1 MTKLTII
8 IWKAKNL
15 STLRHLQQY
24 SEITIN
30 INIFADNQ
38 IQSTTMKIQTLLL
51 TSLLIISSCGQAP
64 ENKNQETSTNPSTY
78 LVEGCI
84 PVSKESDMKW
94 ITRYSDQI
102 EALEAK
108 AAADS
113 ISDIDVMFF
122 GSSSIRLW
130 KGLEEMMSPLR
141 VVNRGYGGATVRD
154 IHYNYSSIMAHYK
167 PKAFVVFC
175 DNDIAGNDNDLTTG
189 EVLDH
194 YRLLFQR
201 LDKDYPGTPV
211 FFLSW
216 KYSEL
221 RAGLRDKQRIV
232 NHLLEEY
239 ARISDQVT
247 FVDVNSLLLGKDG
260 DVNPALFEKDNLHI
274 NRDGYLLW
282 TSVLKPQLMDI
293 CTSNEI

>member
-1 MTKLTII
+1 MKNIPILAAAMMMILGCAQTPTQKQAVSFEGTTIM
-8 IWKAKNL
+8 
-15 STLRHLQQY
+15 
-24 SEITIN
+24 
-30 INIFADNQ
+30 NQ
-38 IQSTTMKIQTLLL
+38 DS
-51 TSLLIISSCGQAP
+51 
-64 ENKNQETSTNPSTY
+64 TSTF
-78 LVEGCI
+78 LAEGYI
-84 PVSKESDMKW
+84 PVRKESDMEW
-94 ITRYSDQI
+94 ITRYADQI
-102 EALEAK
+102 KALEEK

-113 ISDIDVMFF
+113 VSEVDVVFF

-154 IHYNYSSIMAHYK
+154 IHYNYSSIMAHYR

-189 EVLDH
+189 EVLDQ

-201 LDKDYPGTPV
+201 MEEDYPDTPV

-216 KYSEL
+216 KYSDL

-232 NHLLEEY
+232 NHLMAEY
-239 ARISDQVT
+239 AAISPLVT
-247 FVDVNSLLLGKDG
+247 FVDVNSLLLDENGE
-260 DVNPALFEKDNLHI
+260 VNPALFESDNLHI

-282 TSVLKPQLMDI
+282 TSVLKPQLLEI
-293 CTSNEI
+293 CSENEI

>member
-1 MTKLTII
+1 
-8 IWKAKNL
+8 
-15 STLRHLQQY
+15 
-24 SEITIN
+24 
-30 INIFADNQ
+30 
-38 IQSTTMKIQTLLL
+38 MKIQTLLL

-64 ENKNQETSTNPSTY
+64 QNKNLETSTCPSTY
-78 LVEGCI
+78 VVEGCI
-84 PVSKESDMKW
+84 PVRKEADMKW

-282 TSVLKPQLMDI
+282 TSVLKPQLTDI

>member
-1 MTKLTII
+1 MKRIMII
-8 IWKAKNL
+8 IAG
-15 STLRHLQQY
+15 
-24 SEITIN
+24 
-30 INIFADNQ
+30 
-38 IQSTTMKIQTLLL
+38 LLL
-51 TSLLIISSCGQAP
+51 ITACASNGSQNTADK
-64 ENKNQETSTNPSTY
+64 ENSATY
-78 LVEGCI
+78 VIEGSIPIVKESEAEWIKRYEDYNMTLVE
-84 PVSKESDMKW
+84 KSD
-94 ITRYSDQI
+94 
-102 EALEAK
+102 
-108 AAADS
+108 ADTEK
-113 ISDIDVMFF
+113 DIDVLFF

-130 KGLEEMMSPLR
+130 KDLDEMMYPLK
-141 VVNRGYGGATVRD
+141 VVNRGYGGASIRD
-154 IHYNYSSIMAHYK
+154 IHYNYDRVLADYN
-167 PKAFVVFC
+167 PKAFVIFC
-175 DNDIAGNDNDLTTG
+175 DNDICGNENDLTVG
-189 EVLDH
+189 EVYDH

-201 LDKDYPGTPV
+201 LDQDYPGTPV

>member
-1 MTKLTII
+1 
-8 IWKAKNL
+8 
-15 STLRHLQQY
+15 
-24 SEITIN
+24 
-30 INIFADNQ
+30 
-38 IQSTTMKIQTLLL
+38 MKIQTFLFSALF
-51 TSLLIISSCGQAP
+51 IICSCGQAQQ
-64 ENKNQETSTNPSTY
+64 NKTAETVTSSSTY
-78 LVEGCI
+78 IIEECL
-84 PVSKESDMKW
+84 PVRKESDMKW

-102 EALEAK
+102 EALEGK

-141 VVNRGYGGATVRD
+141 VVNRGYGGATIRD
-154 IHYNYSSIMAHYK
+154 IHYNYPILTAQYK

-175 DNDIAGNDNDLTTG
+175 DNDIAGNANDLTTG

-232 NHLLEEY
+232 NHLIEEY
-239 ARISDQVT
+239 ADKSEQVT
-247 FVDVNSLLLGKDG
+247 FVDVNSLLLDKDG
-260 DVNPALFEKDNLHI
+260 NVNSSLFEKDNLHI

-282 TSVLKPQLMDI
+282 TSVLKPKLMEI
-293 CTSNEI
+293 CCQE

>member
-1 MTKLTII
+1 
-8 IWKAKNL
+8 
-15 STLRHLQQY
+15 
-24 SEITIN
+24 
-30 INIFADNQ
+30 
-38 IQSTTMKIQTLLL
+38 MKIQTLLF
-51 TSLLIISSCGQAP
+51 TALLIASSCVSTP
-64 ENKNQETSTNPSTY
+64 RNTTENTETALPDSSSTY
-78 LVEGCI
+78 LIEGCI
-84 PVSKESDMKW
+84 PVRKEADMKW
-94 ITRYSDQI
+94 ITRFSDQI
-102 EALEAK
+102 ETLEAK

-130 KGLEEMMSPLR
+130 KGLEEMMSPMR
-141 VVNRGYGGATVRD
+141 VVNRGYGGATIRD
-154 IHYNYSSIMAHYK
+154 IHYNYPTIMAHYK

-175 DNDIAGNDNDLTTG
+175 DNDIAGNANDLTTG

-201 LDKDYPGTPV
+201 LNQDYPGTPV

-232 NHLLEEY
+232 NHLIKEY
-239 ARISDQVT
+239 AGKSEQVT
-247 FVDVNSLLLGKDG
+247 FVDVNSLLLDKDG
-260 DVNPALFEKDNLHI
+260 NVNSALFEKDNLHI

-293 CTSNEI
+293 CTRNEI

>member
-1 MTKLTII
+1 
-8 IWKAKNL
+8 
-15 STLRHLQQY
+15 
-24 SEITIN
+24 
-30 INIFADNQ
+30 
-38 IQSTTMKIQTLLL
+38 MKIQTFLFSALF
-51 TSLLIISSCGQAP
+51 IICSCGQAQQ
-64 ENKNQETSTNPSTY
+64 NKTAETATSSSTY
-78 LVEGCI
+78 IIEECL
-84 PVSKESDMKW
+84 PVRKESDMKW

-102 EALEAK
+102 EALEGK
-108 AAADS
+108 AAVDS

-141 VVNRGYGGATVRD
+141 VVNRGYGGATIRD
-154 IHYNYSSIMAHYK
+154 IHYNYPILMAQYK

-175 DNDIAGNDNDLTTG
+175 DNDIAGNANDLTTG

-232 NHLLEEY
+232 NHLIEEY
-239 ARISDQVT
+239 ADKSEQVT
-247 FVDVNSLLLGKDG
+247 FVDVNSLLLDKDG
-260 DVNPALFEKDNLHI
+260 NVNSSLFEKDNLHI

-282 TSVLKPQLMDI
+282 TSVLKPKLMEI
-293 CTSNEI
+293 CCQE

>member
-1 MTKLTII
+1 
-8 IWKAKNL
+8 
-15 STLRHLQQY
+15 
-24 SEITIN
+24 
-30 INIFADNQ
+30 
-38 IQSTTMKIQTLLL
+38 MKIQTFLFSALF
-51 TSLLIISSCGQAP
+51 IICSCGQAQQ
-64 ENKNQETSTNPSTY
+64 NKTAETATSSSTY
-78 LVEGCI
+78 IIEECL
-84 PVSKESDMKW
+84 PVRKESDMKW

-102 EALEAK
+102 EALEGK

-141 VVNRGYGGATVRD
+141 VVNRGYGGATIRD
-154 IHYNYSSIMAHYK
+154 IHYNYPILMAQYK

-175 DNDIAGNDNDLTTG
+175 DNDIAGNANDLTTG

-232 NHLLEEY
+232 NHLIEEY
-239 ARISDQVT
+239 ADKSEQVT
-247 FVDVNSLLLGKDG
+247 FVDVNSLLLDKDG
-260 DVNPALFEKDNLHI
+260 NVNSSLFEKDNLHI

-282 TSVLKPQLMDI
+282 TSVLKPKLMEI
-293 CTSNEI
+293 CCQE

>member
-1 MTKLTII
+1 
-8 IWKAKNL
+8 
-15 STLRHLQQY
+15 
-24 SEITIN
+24 
-30 INIFADNQ
+30 
-38 IQSTTMKIQTLLL
+38 MKIPTFLF
-51 TSLLIISSCGQAP
+51 SAMLIICSCGSAP
-64 ENKNQETSTNPSTY
+64 QNNTPETSSSSSKY
-78 LVEGCI
+78 VVEGCI
-84 PVSKESDMKW
+84 PVKKEADMTW

-102 EALEAK
+102 ETLQAR
-108 AAADS
+108 AASDS

-154 IHYNYSSIMAHYK
+154 IHYNYPAIMAHYK

-175 DNDIAGNDNDLTTG
+175 DNDIAGNANDLTTG

-201 LDKDYPGTPV
+201 LDQDYPGTPV

-232 NHLLEEY
+232 NHLIEEY
-239 ARISDQVT
+239 ASISDQVT
-247 FVDVNSLLLGKDG
+247 FVDVNSLLLDKDG

-282 TSVLKPQLMDI
+282 TSVLKPQLMNV
-293 CTSNEI
+293 CTSDEI

>member
-1 MTKLTII
+1 
-8 IWKAKNL
+8 
-15 STLRHLQQY
+15 
-24 SEITIN
+24 
-30 INIFADNQ
+30 
-38 IQSTTMKIQTLLL
+38 MKIQTFLFSALF
-51 TSLLIISSCGQAP
+51 IICSCGQAQQ
-64 ENKNQETSTNPSTY
+64 NKTAETVTSSSTY
-78 LVEGCI
+78 IIEECL
-84 PVSKESDMKW
+84 PVRKESDMKW

-102 EALEAK
+102 EALEGK

-141 VVNRGYGGATVRD
+141 VVNRGYGGATIRD
-154 IHYNYSSIMAHYK
+154 IHYNYPILMAQYK

-175 DNDIAGNDNDLTTG
+175 DNDIAGNANDLTTG

-232 NHLLEEY
+232 NHLIEEY
-239 ARISDQVT
+239 ADKSEQVT
-247 FVDVNSLLLGKDG
+247 FVDVNSLLLDKDG
-260 DVNPALFEKDNLHI
+260 NVNSSLFEKDNLHI

-282 TSVLKPQLMDI
+282 TSVLKPKLMEI
-293 CTSNEI
+293 CCQE

>member
-1 MTKLTII
+1 MKTK
-8 IWKAKNL
+8 
-15 STLRHLQQY
+15 
-24 SEITIN
+24 
-30 INIFADNQ
+30 
-38 IQSTTMKIQTLLL
+38 TLLF
-51 TSLLIISSCGQAP
+51 TAMLIICSCGSAP
-64 ENKNQETSTNPSTY
+64 ENKTTETSSNSSTY
-78 LVEGCI
+78 TVEGCI
-84 PVSKESDMKW
+84 PVRKEADMEW

-141 VVNRGYGGATVRD
+141 VVNRGYGGATIRD
-154 IHYNYSSIMAHYK
+154 IHYNYPAIMAQYK
-167 PKAFVVFC
+167 PKAFVIFC
-175 DNDIAGNDNDLTTG
+175 DNDIAGNTNDLTTG

-221 RAGLRDKQRIV
+221 RAGLREKQRIV
-232 NHLLEEY
+232 NHLIQEY
-239 ARISDQVT
+239 ALLSDQVT
-247 FVDVNSLLLGKDG
+247 FVDVNSLLLDENG

-274 NRDGYLLW
+274 NHDGYLLW
-282 TSVLKPQLMDI
+282 TSVMKPKLMET
-293 CTSNEI
+293 CCLEQ

>member
-1 MTKLTII
+1 MKTK
-8 IWKAKNL
+8 
-15 STLRHLQQY
+15 
-24 SEITIN
+24 
-30 INIFADNQ
+30 
-38 IQSTTMKIQTLLL
+38 TLLF
-51 TSLLIISSCGQAP
+51 TAMLIICSCGSAP
-64 ENKNQETSTNPSTY
+64 ENKTTETSSNSSTY
-78 LVEGCI
+78 IVEGCI
-84 PVSKESDMKW
+84 PVRKEADMEW

-154 IHYNYSSIMAHYK
+154 IHYNYPTIMAHYK

-175 DNDIAGNDNDLTTG
+175 DNDIAGNANDLTTG

-201 LDKDYPGTPV
+201 LNQDYPGTPV

-232 NHLLEEY
+232 NHLIKEY
-239 ARISDQVT
+239 AGKSEQVT
-247 FVDVNSLLLGKDG
+247 FVDVNSLLLDKDG
-260 DVNPALFEKDNLHI
+260 NVNSALFEKDNLHI

-293 CTSNEI
+293 CTRNEI

>member
-1 MTKLTII
+1 
-8 IWKAKNL
+8 
-15 STLRHLQQY
+15 
-24 SEITIN
+24 
-30 INIFADNQ
+30 
-38 IQSTTMKIQTLLL
+38 MKIQTFLFSALF
-51 TSLLIISSCGQAP
+51 IICSCGQAQQ
-64 ENKNQETSTNPSTY
+64 NKTAETVTSSSTY
-78 LVEGCI
+78 IIEECL
-84 PVSKESDMKW
+84 PVRKESDMKW

-102 EALEAK
+102 EALEGK

-141 VVNRGYGGATVRD
+141 VVNRGYGGATIRD
-154 IHYNYSSIMAHYK
+154 IHYNYPILMAQYK

-175 DNDIAGNDNDLTTG
+175 DNDIAGNANDLTTG

-232 NHLLEEY
+232 NHLIEEY
-239 ARISDQVT
+239 ADKSEQVT
-247 FVDVNSLLLGKDG
+247 FVDVNSLLLDKDG
-260 DVNPALFEKDNLHI
+260 NVNSSLFEKDNLHI

-293 CTSNEI
+293 CTRNEI